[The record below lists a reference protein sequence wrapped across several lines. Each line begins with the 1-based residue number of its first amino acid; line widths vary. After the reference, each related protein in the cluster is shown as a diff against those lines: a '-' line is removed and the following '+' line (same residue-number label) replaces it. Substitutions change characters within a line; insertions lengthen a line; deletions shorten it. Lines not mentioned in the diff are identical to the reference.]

1 MRERNF
7 DVHNR
12 IPNENR
18 FKVKGRKEK
27 VKKSLL
33 TLGLASV
40 IGTSSFLIPFTKT
53 ASAETLDS
61 KKAKIESKQSE
72 VASSL
77 EAKERELSKLQD
89 KQAKIEK
96 ELKDINAKALD
107 TSNKIED
114 KKAENEKTKKQ
125 IADLKKEIKETEARI
140 EKRNDI
146 LKKRVRS
153 LQENGGSQGYIDVL
167 LGATSF
173 GDFISRATAV
183 SSIVDADKE
192 LIKQQEQDKA
202 KLEDAEAEL
211 NVKLKKVQD
220 DLAKLESMQKDLNKQ
235 LDQKDKLFDEAKNG
249 QKKAA
254 SAISDLKKE
263 ASKLANEK
271 ADTEK
276 EQKRIKAEQA
286 AAAALIKKQE
296 EAQKASE
303 DQNQKDDS
311 QPAPAVKTVKKAA
324 VSTSSDS
331 SDSSSKPK
339 STSGGSSH
347 NSGGSDDSDGGSVIS
362 NSGGIEGA
370 ISVGSSLV
378 GQSPYKF
385 GGGRTQ
391 SDINNRIFD
400 CSSFVRWAYA
410 NAGVNLGPASG
421 TNTDTLIGRG
431 KAVSASDMKRGD
443 LVFFNTYKTNG
454 HVGIYLGNGTFL
466 NDNTSHGVSIDSMS
480 NPYWKKAFNG
490 NVRRVVQ

>member
-1 MRERNF
+1 MFIIEFQMRTG
-7 DVHNR
+7 
-12 IPNENR
+12 

-77 EAKERELSKLQD
+77 EAKEKELSKLQD

-140 EKRNDI
+140 EKRNEI

-183 SSIVDADKE
+183 SSIVDADKD

-263 ASKLANEK
+263 ASQLANEK

-276 EQKRIKAEQA
+276 EQKRIKEEQA

-311 QPAPAVKTVKKAA
+311 QPAPAVKTVKKSA
-324 VSTSSDS
+324 VSTETSDS
-331 SDSSSKPK
+331 SDSSSKP
-339 STSGGSSH
+339 SNSGGSSH
-347 NSGGSDDSDGGSVIS
+347 KSGGSDDSDGSVIS

-400 CSSFVRWAYA
+400 CSSFVRWAFA

>member
-1 MRERNF
+1 MR
-7 DVHNR
+7 
-12 IPNENR
+12 
-18 FKVKGRKEK
+18 
-27 VKKSLL
+27 KSLL

-40 IGTSSFLIPFTKT
+40 IGTSSFLIPFTSKT
-53 ASAETLDS
+53 ASAETLNE
-61 KKAKIESKQSE
+61 KKQKIESKQTE
-72 VASSL
+72 VASNI
-77 EAKERELSKLQD
+77 EAKEKELNKLQEN
-89 KQAKIEK
+89 QSKIEK
-96 ELKDINAKALD
+96 ELQDINDKALD

-114 KKAENEKTKKQ
+114 KKEENDKTKEEIKK
-125 IADLKKEIKETEARI
+125 LKKEIKETE
-140 EKRNDI
+140 EKIKKRDKI
-146 LKKRVRS
+146 LKKRVRA
-153 LQENGGSQGYIDVL
+153 LQQSGGSQGYVDVL

-173 GDFISRATAV
+173 GNLISRATAV
-183 SSIVDADKE
+183 STIVDADKE
-192 LIKQQEQDKA
+192 LVKQQEQDKA

-324 VSTSSDS
+324 VSIASSDS

-378 GQSPYKF
+378 GKSPYKF

-410 NAGVNLGPASG
+410 NAGVNLGPVSG
-421 TNTDTLIGRG
+421 TSTDTLINRG

-480 NPYWKKAFNG
+480 NPYWKKYFNG